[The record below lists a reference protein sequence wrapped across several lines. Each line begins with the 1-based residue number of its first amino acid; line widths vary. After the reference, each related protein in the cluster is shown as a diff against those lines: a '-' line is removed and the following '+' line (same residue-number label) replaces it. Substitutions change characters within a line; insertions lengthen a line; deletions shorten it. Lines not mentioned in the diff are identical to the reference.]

1 MASIP
6 LPAAGPYKNSGRMA
20 ASRDHGAPRKEV
32 IADGKD
38 NVIYGRFVSRLPSHR
53 SETRTG
59 FEPASLSL

>member
-1 MASIP
+1 
-6 LPAAGPYKNSGRMA
+6 MA